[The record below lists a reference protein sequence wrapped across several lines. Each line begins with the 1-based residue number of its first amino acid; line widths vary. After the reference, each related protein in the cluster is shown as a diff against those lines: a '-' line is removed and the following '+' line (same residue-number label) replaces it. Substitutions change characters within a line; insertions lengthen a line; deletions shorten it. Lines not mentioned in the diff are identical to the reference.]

1 MIEDG
6 CVIISQHS
14 DTTGPA
20 VACEEMSQTDK
31 YEVYHVGYNQGMTSV
46 APTTS
51 LIGCKVNWEP
61 YESAVIQAVLDG
73 KRLKVNWMYKKKRMM
88 RGADLQTIG
97 YKCWS

>member
-1 MIEDG
+1 
-6 CVIISQHS
+6 
-14 DTTGPA
+14 
-20 VACEEMSQTDK
+20 MSQTDK

-73 KRLKVNWMYKKKRMM
+73 KKIESELDVQKKRMM